1 MPFHVRTLPLAVAW
15 VIALSASAF
24 SPLASATDLGEL
36 GTTPTL
42 QQLHIAA
49 SDVTFSSSY
58 FFSLSLAS
66 SVSAQATNL
75 AWLVGPQAVFDIGD
89 FTLSLYGDANTTPLA
104 VATQTGNNL
113 RLDEVLLSAG
123 HYRFDVQ
130 GVTSGTGGG
139 AYALAAMATLSAL
152 EPPMP
157 SVAEHSTLALLGC
170 GSLVVAAVA
179 RRRRSGRDT
188 AFAIHPATQSPT

>member
-1 MPFHVRTLPLAVAW
+1 MPFHVRPLPRALALA
-15 VIALSASAF
+15 IALSTAAF
-24 SPLASATDLGEL
+24 SPLASASDLGEL

-49 SDVTFSSSY
+49 PDVTFSSSY

-66 SVSAQATNL
+66 TVSAQATNL
-75 AWLVGPQAVFDIGD
+75 AWLVGPQAVFDIGN
-89 FTLSLYGDANTTPLA
+89 FALSLYGDTGSTPLA

-113 RLDEVLLSAG
+113 RLDEVLLDAG

-130 GVTSGTGGG
+130 GLTSGTGGG

-157 SVAEHSTLALLGC
+157 SVPEPSTLALLGC
-170 GSLVVAAVA
+170 GLLVVATVA
-179 RRRRSGRDT
+179 RRRPGPST
-188 AFAIHPATQSPT
+188 TSASASVNFA